1 MKTLQILCPVFKEEE
16 VILEFH
22 ARLRA
27 AVAALGERYRVSFVY
42 AMDPSPDRT
51 EAILLELAERDPD
64 VRVLVM
70 SRRFGHQAALMAG
83 IDASDA
89 DALIMLDSDG
99 QHPPELIP
107 SLVEAWEGGSQ
118 IVQTMRRDGE
128 ETGFLKR
135 TTSAMFYRLI
145 SRIGSIE
152 LQAGAADYRLLD
164 RAVVQVIRERLPE
177 SNIFLRGIVAWV
189 GYRIS
194 FIEFEPLR
202 RLKGASK
209 YRPSILVNFAI
220 QGISSF
226 SKTPLRFCTMTGLAV
241 AVLSMLAAA
250 TQMIAYFLFGHSDV
264 QGWASLMTFVSL
276 LGGVQL
282 FFMGILGEYLG
293 QVFDEVKRRPRYLI
307 RTDSAVR
314 DGVSPDGKARPVS
327 GSVEHV

>member
-1 MKTLQILCPVFKEEE
+1 MKSLQILCPVFREEE
-16 VILEFH
+16 IILEFH
-22 ARLRA
+22 ERLRE
-27 AVAALGERYRVSFVY
+27 AVRPLRERYSIAVTY
-42 AMDPSPDRT
+42 ALDPAPDRT
-51 EAILLELAERDPD
+51 EEILLALAERDPE

-83 IDASDA
+83 IDTCQA

-107 SLVEAWEGGSQ
+107 RLVEAWEGGSQ
-118 IVQTMRRDGE
+118 IVQTMRRDGN

-135 TTSAMFYRLI
+135 STSAMFYRLI

-152 LQAGAADYRLLD
+152 LQSGAADYRLLD
-164 RAVVQVIRERLPE
+164 RAVVQVIRDRLPE
-177 SNIFLRGIVAWV
+177 TNIFLRGIVAWV

-209 YRPSILVNFAI
+209 YRPSVLVNFAI

-226 SKTPLRFCTMTGLAV
+226 SKTPLRLCTITGLFV
-241 AVLSMLAAA
+241 AMLSMLAAA
-250 TQMIAYFLFGHSDV
+250 GQMAAYFLFGHSDV

-293 QVFDEVKRRPRYLI
+293 QIFDEVKRRPRYLI
-307 RTDSAVR
+307 RTDSA
-314 DGVSPDGKARPVS
+314 ARPDASPGAAAQTVPGPS
-327 GSVEHV
+327 EHV